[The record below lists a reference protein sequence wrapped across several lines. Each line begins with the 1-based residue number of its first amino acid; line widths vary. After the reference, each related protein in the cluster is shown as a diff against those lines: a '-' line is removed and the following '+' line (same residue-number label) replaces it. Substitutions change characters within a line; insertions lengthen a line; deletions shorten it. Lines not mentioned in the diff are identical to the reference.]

1 MTSKTI
7 CKVFLK
13 SQIVPIND
21 IIGEIE
27 TSQLFSSYSDWVTI
41 ETKTLEQNS
50 LKSHE
55 STIHKADIQK
65 IILLKLG
72 KVLFFEPENLG
83 LNSVL
88 LDKVAEEI

>member
-27 TSQLFSSYSDWVTI
+27 TSQLFSNYSDWVTI
-41 ETKTLEQNS
+41 ETKTLEQDF
-50 LKSHE
+50 LKAHE
-55 STIHKADIQK
+55 STIHKTDIQK
-65 IILLKLG
+65 ILLLEFG
-72 KVLFFEPENLG
+72 KVLFFKTENLG

-88 LDKVAEEI
+88 FDKVAEEI